1 MNESILIQNN
11 LNEKKIKKEL
21 SIDEKLNY
29 IKEFKF
35 NKEKIK
41 REINIDLEI
50 IAFYNEKRAV
60 IKLDNIFYEFE
71 SPSRI
76 IEFKNGELITK
87 IFVLNNFHLK
97 KVIEDLKFQPFSY
110 YNADNSSDPFRIVN
124 NSPYAQRVLRG
135 PARRSGKDK

>member
-1 MNESILIQNN
+1 MNKSISIQNN

-21 SIDEKLNY
+21 SIDEKLYY

-60 IKLDNIFYEFE
+60 IKLDFFMN
-71 SPSRI
+71 
-76 IEFKNGELITK
+76 
-87 IFVLNNFHLK
+87 LNHHQ
-97 KVIEDLKFQPFSY
+97 E
-110 YNADNSSDPFRIVN
+110 
-124 NSPYAQRVLRG
+124 
-135 PARRSGKDK
+135 

>member
-21 SIDEKLNY
+21 SIDEKLYY

-41 REINIDLEI
+41 REINIDIEI
-50 IAFYNEKRAV
+50 IAFYNEQRAV